1 MKKAILSAAMGC
13 FLALGLTSVPAQA
26 SITGNQSCSLGGS
39 FTISNGVVTSATS
52 CSGLAVI
59 PEGVTEIAGGAFEG
73 QSLLINVDIPSTVT
87 LMGTAA
93 FATNTR
99 LAIVTFS
106 NGSSLTSI
114 PPAAFQD
121 SNALAVFEIPNSV
134 TSIGSSAFYGTGLTS
149 ITIPNSVTSIGNSAF
164 YGARNLQTVNIGSS
178 LASIGSSTFGLNPY
192 LESISFP
199 STLTSIGASA
209 FINSSRLNSISF
221 MGNAPSMGFQALRG
235 TSTNLKIYARPSAQ
249 GFFWDDP
256 NFTGR
261 WPMSGSYSGAFNHGY
276 ELRFSGNGSSSGEV
290 PLLSQKLFA
299 QGESILLPSNSGYLG
314 KNGYTFAGWNSSSLG
329 NGTSY
334 AEQQQYIFTNQD
346 IDLYAAWTPDTFQL
360 TFNANGGS
368 ATADI
373 PFRTGES
380 IQSAPQPP
388 TKAGYRFLGWALDS
402 GGGIVEFPFNPNVI
416 SNLNLNARWQ
426 IIESIPDTTSNQ
438 PVSTGAGVNSSS
450 GNSSAPASVTLST
463 TPAQPTSKVK
473 QKTAGAS
480 LATQIGMTVEPKSR
494 VKLTVAKAS
503 KKICKVSGG
512 RLVALAPG
520 NCSVTVA
527 VTPAKTKAVKKP
539 KTTKQSTV
547 VAIS

>member
-1 MKKAILSAAMGC
+1 MKKAILSAVVGC
-13 FLALGLTSVPAQA
+13 FLALGLASVPAQA

-59 PEGVTEIAGGAFEG
+59 PEGVTEIAGSAFEG
-73 QSLLINVDIPSTVT
+73 QSLLINVDIPSTVSI
-87 LMGTAA
+87 MGNGA

-106 NGSSLTSI
+106 NGSSLTAI
-114 PPAAFQD
+114 PSAAFMD
-121 SNALAVFEIPNSV
+121 STALQVFEIPNSV
-134 TSIGSSAFYGTGLTS
+134 TSIGGSAFYGTGLTA
-149 ITIPNSVTSIGNSAF
+149 ITIPNSVTSIGNFAF
-164 YGARNLQTVNIGSS
+164 NGASNLQTVTIGAG
-178 LASIGSSTFGLNPY
+178 LASIGSSTFAGIPN

-199 STLTSIGASA
+199 SALTSIGTNA
-209 FINSSRLNSISF
+209 FLNSSRLKSISF
-221 MGNAPSMGFQALRG
+221 MGNAPSIGHQALRG

-249 GFFWDDP
+249 GYFWDNP

-261 WPMSGSYSGAFNHGY
+261 WPMNGSYSGAFNHGY
-276 ELRFSGNGSSSGEV
+276 ELRFSGNGSSLGEV
-290 PLLSQKLFA
+290 PVLSQKLFA
-299 QGESILLPSNSGYLG
+299 PGESILLPSNSGYLG
-314 KNGYTFAGWNSSSLG
+314 RNGYTFTGWNSSSLG

-334 AEQQQYIFTNQD
+334 AEQDPYIFTNQD

-360 TFNANGGS
+360 SFNANGGS

-388 TKAGYRFLGWALDS
+388 TRAGYRFLGWALNS

-426 IIESIPDTTSNQ
+426 VVETIPEITPNQ
-438 PVSTGAGVNSSS
+438 PASTGAGTNSST
-450 GNSSAPASVTLST
+450 GNASAPASVTAST
-463 TPAQPTSKVK
+463 TSPQPTSKVK
-473 QKTAGAS
+473 QKTTGAT
-480 LATQIGMTVEPKSR
+480 LATQIGMTVEPKSK

-503 KKICKVSGG
+503 KKICKVTGG
-512 RLVALAPG
+512 RLVALKPG

-527 VTPAKTKAVKKP
+527 VTPAKTKSVKKP
-539 KTTKQSTV
+539 ITTKQSTV